1 MSIDINISNYESY
14 LLSYID
20 GELSGEEQAALE
32 LFLQKHPQFK
42 QELELLEGVRLV
54 PDEKVVF
61 ENKASL
67 YKTTSADGVDYEELM
82 LGYIDGELTPA
93 EEQTLQVYLAQHPA
107 AQKELALLQAVKLT
121 PDTNLVFGDKASL
134 YRSTE
139 HRVAP
144 MYRRIGWGAAA
155 AAVVAGLIIW
165 LLPAGNQQQQTPPAL
180 AQNTPHTVTAPKV
193 NTAPAPEAVTTTAIP
208 APATPVT
215 PATAD
220 ARPNQPLLAKSN
232 KPAATREKKPT
243 PAAAPAITTNVAV
256 TTATPKADA
265 PVMSQLPPQRNSV
278 DELVEQHLQQAN
290 TAHVAAVKPES
301 NKETVMASTATITD
315 NAAVKKINPVTEQ
328 PGIQGE
334 LIMSVSGSD
343 SKILDKVTNVAKF
356 FSRKRN
362 K

>member
-1 MSIDINISNYESY
+1 MSIEINISNYESY

-20 GELSGEEQAALE
+20 GELNEAEQAALE

-42 QELELLEGVRLV
+42 QELDLLEAVRAV
-54 PDEKVVF
+54 PDESIVF
-61 ENKASL
+61 DNKAAL
-67 YKTTSADGVDYEELM
+67 YRTSSVDTIDYEELM
-82 LGYIDGELTPA
+82 LSYIDGELTPA
-93 EEQTLQVYLAQHPA
+93 EEQTLQVYLAQQPA
-107 AQKELALLQAVKLT
+107 AQKELSLLQATKLT
-121 PDTNLVFGDKASL
+121 ANANLVFGDRASL

-139 HRVAP
+139 RRNAP

-165 LLPAGNQQQQTPPAL
+165 LLPANHSQQPPAY
-180 AQNTPHTVTAPKV
+180 AANTPGTVTAPKV
-193 NTAPAPEAVTTTAIP
+193 TTAPAP
-208 APATPVT
+208 
-215 PATAD
+215 ATAVPEV
-220 ARPNQPLLAKSN
+220 AAPVVIPVAASPRNNQPLLAKAN
-232 KPAATREKKPT
+232 KTATHEKKSVAATTTQVKT
-243 PAAAPAITTNVAV
+243 TDLAANAA
-256 TTATPKADA
+256 PKADV

-278 DELVEQHLQQAN
+278 DELVEQHLQQAEN
-290 TAHVAAVKPES
+290 AHIAATATKPDA
-301 NKETVMASTATITD
+301 NKETVMASTASVTNSTTNNNKI
-315 NAAVKKINPVTEQ
+315 AAAAPQ